1 LRTGAKAKPCAPE
14 IEARAGESLSRT
26 LGGHRP
32 LMEAVVESENLNKA
46 LARVKH
52 DKGVAGID
60 GISGNDLRARV
71 GPRFGPDNKIATGAA
86 VEIPT
91 TSGDHDQYL

>member
-1 LRTGAKAKPCAPE
+1 MRQKNQVELNLDTGAKG
-14 IEARAGESLSRT
+14 EALRAGDRSSCGESLSRT

-52 DKGVAGID
+52 
-60 GISGNDLRARV
+60 
-71 GPRFGPDNKIATGAA
+71 
-86 VEIPT
+86 
-91 TSGDHDQYL
+91 Q